1 MRFRL
6 ADAQAPASGRLQWK
20 YSGSR
25 TKAPVIRTVV
35 TLAAAILVAFIVVP
49 LAGLFFHLVPGDII
63 AALRTPA
70 AQDALRL
77 SILTTFCSL
86 AITLLLG
93 TPLAYVLARATFP
106 GRYLVDAIVDLPIV
120 APPAVAG
127 LALLLAFGRYGTF
140 GPLLGALHFQ
150 ISFSTVAV
158 IMAQTFVA
166 SPFYVRAA
174 RSGFASVDRTLEA
187 ASATLGMGPLRTF
200 AYITV
205 PLAAPALIGGAV
217 LSWARALGEFGATIM
232 FAGNLQ
238 GISQTLPLAVY
249 LNLESGNLPV
259 AVVLSVILILF
270 SLIVVVAVHATAQRG
285 EV

>member
-1 MRFRL
+1 MRKPRPP
-6 ADAQAPASGRLQWK
+6 AACSGNAQVL
-20 YSGSR
+20 R
-25 TKAPVIRTVV
+25 TNAPVIRATV

-49 LAGLFFHLVPGDII
+49 LAGLFFHLVPGDIV
-63 AALRTPA
+63 AALRTPV

-77 SILTTFCSL
+77 SVLTTFCSL
-86 AITLLLG
+86 AIMLLFG
-93 TPLAYVLARATFP
+93 TPLAYVLARAPFP
-106 GRYLVDAIVDLPIV
+106 GRYLVDAIVDLPLV

-140 GPLLGALHFQ
+140 GPALGALHVQ
-150 ISFSTVAV
+150 ISFSTLAV

-174 RSGFASVDRTLEA
+174 RAGFASVDRTLEA

-285 EV
+285 EI

>member
-1 MRFRL
+1 
-6 ADAQAPASGRLQWK
+6 
-20 YSGSR
+20 
-25 TKAPVIRTVV
+25 VIRTAVA
-35 TLAAAILVAFIVVP
+35 LAAAILVAFIVIP
-49 LAGLFFHLVPGDII
+49 LAGLFFHLQPPDLV
-63 AALRTPA
+63 AALRTTA

-93 TPLAYVLARATFP
+93 TPLAYILARATFP
-106 GRYLVDAIVDLPIV
+106 GRYLVDAVVDLPIV
-120 APPAVAG
+120 VPPAVAG
-127 LALLLAFGRYGTF
+127 LALLLAFGRNGLF
-140 GPLLGALHFQ
+140 GPAFSALGISL
-150 ISFSTVAV
+150 SFSTVAV

-166 SPFYVRAA
+166 SPFYVRSA
-174 RSGFASVDRTLEA
+174 RAGFAGVDRTLEA

-205 PLAAPALIGGAV
+205 PLAAPALIGGAL

-238 GISQTLPLAVY
+238 GVSQTLPLAVY

-259 AVVLSVILILF
+259 AVVLSVILILL
-270 SLIVVVAVHATAQRG
+270 SLVIVVIVHATSARRS
-285 EV
+285 V